1 MEAVFSSLLQLVTAL
16 WQLVVALF
24 FVITPW
30 APLIGYLAFW
40 LFAVDWV
47 KLREV
52 LVKGGWIG
60 LLLIVFMTTLVWG
73 LIAPPAGNFHN
84 LLGLQLSNFAGKFA
98 YVAALTVM
106 MLLCG
111 SVQLSGLC
119 GRWAYF
125 PDITPLDGGHGHDDH
140 GHDNHGHHGHGHDD
154 HGHAAHAH

>member
-16 WQLVVALF
+16 WQLVVALL

-30 APLIGYLAFW
+30 APLIAYLAFW

-47 KLREV
+47 KLRDV

-60 LLLIVFMTTLVWG
+60 LLLIVFMTTLIWG
-73 LIAPPAGNFHN
+73 LIAPPVGGYHN

-111 SVQLSGLC
+111 SIQLSGLC
-119 GRWAYF
+119 GRWAHF
-125 PDITPLDGGHGHDDH
+125 PEITPLDGGHGHD
-140 GHDNHGHHGHGHDD
+140 HHHGHDD
-154 HGHAAHAH
+154 HAHGHAAHAH

>member
-1 MEAVFSSLLQLVTAL
+1 MDAVFSSLLQLVTAL

-30 APLIGYLAFW
+30 TPLIAYLAFW
-40 LFAVDWV
+40 LFAVDWN
-47 KLREV
+47 KLRLV

-60 LLLIVFMTTLVWG
+60 LLLIVFVTTLVWG
-73 LIAPPAGNFHN
+73 LIAPPAGGYHN

-125 PDITPLDGGHGHDDH
+125 PEIAPLDDHGHGHDHHGHDDH
-140 GHDNHGHHGHGHDD
+140 A
-154 HGHAAHAH
+154 HAAHAH